1 MDNQKPDRQEYRVPG
16 DFATLSEAIRSVDP
30 WARILLAPGVY
41 AESFQVE
48 QPIEVLRDPAF
59 EPCVSEGVSADI
71 PVERANDVDSEKK
84 TQEETVESVLSAFA
98 KSTLE
103 KTVDGSAERQ
113 EEDEASEPIS
123 SEWKPD
129 ANAVIIETRGVGAIR
144 FSAEQALFRGITFR
158 NCKQEERPS
167 SKFYDSNEDG
177 MEGGGDDAD
186 DTLGIEVSSDNSE
199 LNDALVNLTPAVV
212 VTEGS
217 AIFEDCVIS
226 SQTGC
231 GMVLIGEASP
241 ILRRCR
247 FSHSAGA
254 LQFSQQSQGTFD
266 KCTFVGLDVRGILLV
281 EQADPTF
288 RDCEIAECRKE
299 GVIIAGGAKGVF
311 LNCVIRDNRLINTV
325 LVDHA
330 DPTFGNC
337 RFLNARENGLLI
349 AKEAKGTFEDCE
361 ISGNR
366 SFGVTIDERSDPSFS
381 RCRFTDNWKMGVLC
395 DHESS
400 GTFDTC
406 EIRQNRSSN
415 VGVVHES
422 KPVFRNCSMSDGRD
436 EGVYIAECGFGTFE
450 NCRFE
455 RNHTSNI
462 RVLQEGG
469 PKFVGCTIAD
479 GEKLGIHVIEFGRAS
494 FESCTVRGSGEE
506 SIFVSSEAKV
516 KFQQMRILDGR
527 KGGVII
533 RDSAKLTC
541 EKTTIQQH
549 VPFSIGVIEKGVLEC
564 SDCDLYGRVIVSEP
578 DSTASASFRGCTFTA
593 PDQPNRKQPSLVLD
607 AGSQTELFECRFQK
621 SRVADILVDPKAV
634 MSQVDTMSHR
644 RVLGMLWERDRLPVV
659 EKKRAEGAIH
669 WVTVRNV
676 VLWLLL
682 LLVIVVALV
691 MESNSFKKV
700 PRRGSRMIPC
710 EPSIVS
716 QETVRH
722 V

>member
-1 MDNQKPDRQEYRVPG
+1 MDNQKSNRQEYRVPG

-30 WARILLAPGVY
+30 WSRILLAPGVY

-59 EPCVSEGVSADI
+59 EPAVSSTNSSIKGSAED
-71 PVERANDVDSEKK
+71 EDHSLEKK
-84 TQEETVESVLSAFA
+84 DVPLEMTDSLYSLL

-103 KTVDGSAERQ
+103 KTSDTDDSVDAQ
-113 EEDEASEPIS
+113 EEESEDHIPT
-123 SEWKPD
+123 EWAPD
-129 ANAVIIETRGVGAIR
+129 ANAVIIETCGTGAIR

-158 NCKQEERPS
+158 NRKQEERLSNRLYGSEDNSLDDSDDVNDSLGLDVPS
-167 SKFYDSNEDG
+167 E
-177 MEGGGDDAD
+177 
-186 DTLGIEVSSDNSE
+186 NSE

-212 VTEGS
+212 VTDGS
-217 AIFEDCVIS
+217 AIFEDCIIS
-226 SQTGC
+226 SQSGC

-254 LQFSQQSQGTFD
+254 LQFSQQAQGTFD
-266 KCTFVGLDVRGILLV
+266 KCTFIGLDVRGILLV

-311 LNCVIRDNRLINTV
+311 LNCTIRDNRTLNTV
-325 LVDHA
+325 LVDRA

-337 RFLNARENGLLI
+337 RILNARENGMLI
-349 AKEAKGTFEDCE
+349 AKDAKGTFEDCE

-366 SFGVTIDERSDPSFS
+366 SFGVTIDERSTPSFS

-400 GTFDTC
+400 GTFDDC
-406 EIRQNRSSN
+406 EICQNRSSN
-415 VGVVHES
+415 VGIVHES

-469 PKFVGCTIAD
+469 PKFVDCTIAD
-479 GEKLGIHVIEFGRAS
+479 GEKIGIHVIEFGRAS
-494 FESCTVRGSGEE
+494 FEGCTIRGSGEE
-506 SIFVSSEAKV
+506 SVFVSSEAKV
-516 KFQQMRILDGR
+516 QFHQTKIQDGH
-527 KGGVII
+527 KGGVLV

-541 EKTTIQQH
+541 KETTILQH
-549 VPFSIGVIEKGVLEC
+549 LPFSIGVIEKGILEC
-564 SDCDLYGRVIVSEP
+564 SDCDLYGRVVVSEP
-578 DSTASASFRGCTFTA
+578 EGTASASFNSCIFTP
-593 PDQPNRKQPSLVLD
+593 PDQPNHRQIPLVLD
-607 AGSQTELFECRFQK
+607 AGSQAELLECRFQK

-634 MSQVDTMSHR
+634 VSQIGTTSHR
-644 RVLGMLWERDRLPVV
+644 RVLGVLWERDRAPVV
-659 EKKRAEGAIH
+659 EKKRTPGTMNWSSIGRTLLWFAVILI
-669 WVTVRNV
+669 
-676 VLWLLL
+676 VLCILAWGSEFLKNRSKHNGQTRLDT
-682 LLVIVVALV
+682 
-691 MESNSFKKV
+691 S
-700 PRRGSRMIPC
+700 SRMEQVIGDN
-710 EPSIVS
+710 
-716 QETVRH
+716 
-722 V
+722 